1 MKIKLLLG
9 AIFLARILNAQVG
22 INEDNPTETLHVSGV
37 TRIDQLPKNK
47 ESNSISTNLD
57 GTSSGSKNQT
67 FKAFNTVLAD
77 DNGVLG
83 IITGIPGQGAAR
95 PEAISWKVQPKG
107 GIGGWPNPH
116 NFSDSR
122 DIKSG
127 CLELKADPT
136 NRLGVSGVYLYA
148 KLDAQCGDKT
158 YIILKGRRDSSFVR
172 GDLYRRMEITKNGW
186 SLIEG
191 FDVITQDSPIET
203 IEIAMPYLKKYYKA
217 ILSANNGIAPGLP
230 DYGINWPQIS
240 IYLDEL
246 Y

>member
-9 AIFLARILNAQVG
+9 PIFLAGVLTAQVG
-22 INEDNPTETLHVSGV
+22 IKEKVSTETLHVKGTIRV
-37 TRIDQLPKNK
+37 VELPENGA
-47 ESNSISTNLD
+47 TNVITTNPD
-57 GTSSGSKNQT
+57 GTESSGKDQM
-67 FKAFNTVLAD
+67 FDAINTVLAD

-83 IITGIPGQGAAR
+83 IITGIPGQGAAP
-95 PEAISWKVQPKG
+95 PEAVSWKVQPKG

-191 FDVITQDSPIET
+191 FDVITQDSPIQT
-203 IEIAMPYLKKYYKA
+203 VEIAMPYLKKYYKA
-217 ILSANNGIAPGLP
+217 MLSANNGGNPSGP
-230 DYGINWPQIS
+230 NTNGNWPQIS